1 MENRRGSDGMVV
13 KEMRLPGEIPTIE
26 TRAEANALV
35 NKEKRYQQILEVLRE
50 YGPMTAK
57 EVAVKLMEKGYI
69 PSSERNF
76 TAPRLTEMSY
86 YGLVEPIG
94 KKKCQ
99 YSGKKVAVYEV
110 L

>member
-1 MENRRGSDGMVV
+1 MSEIILRESGENTTV
-13 KEMRLPGEIPTIE
+13 E
-26 TRAEANALV
+26 TRHEAHETV
-35 NKEKRYQQILEVLRE
+35 NKEKRYQQILGVLRE